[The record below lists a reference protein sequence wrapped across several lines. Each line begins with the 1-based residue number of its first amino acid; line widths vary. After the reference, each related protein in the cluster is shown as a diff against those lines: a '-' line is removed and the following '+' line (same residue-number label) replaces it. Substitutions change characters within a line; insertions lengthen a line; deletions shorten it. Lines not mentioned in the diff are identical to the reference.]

1 MTTPDRRLESITPED
16 ELHFKLLHEL
26 SEGKRNDRHLQ
37 VLFDLNKRFESV
49 KSVAKEIVEL
59 SKEWGKIHKEKDAL
73 SDPDLTKAINEYARK
88 VVSLEDDLLELEASE
103 IEVEKNGGKNS
114 KQK

>member
-49 KSVAKEIVEL
+49 KSVAK
-59 SKEWGKIHKEKDAL
+59 
-73 SDPDLTKAINEYARK
+73 T
-88 VVSLEDDLLELEASE
+88 
-103 IEVEKNGGKNS
+103 
-114 KQK
+114 